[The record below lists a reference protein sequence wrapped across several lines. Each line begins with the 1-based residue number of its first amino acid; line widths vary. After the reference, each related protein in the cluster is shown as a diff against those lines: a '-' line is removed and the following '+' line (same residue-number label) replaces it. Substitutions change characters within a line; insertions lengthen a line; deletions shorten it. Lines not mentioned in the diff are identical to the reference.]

1 MSRFSCPSVPDPN
14 PAADTRNLELDALLP
29 ALRAIRHL
37 AEQRTTARLA
47 ARTEV
52 RSETGSPILAPR
64 EGQLRYDPACVF
76 LLEMMVSIGCRGKKH
91 IAETWPILFE
101 YLEQVLGSAQSYS
114 VLFIERAVVG
124 LLRLC
129 LIVSE
134 SVSGYL
140 IMVLLLI
147 GADLD
152 TPPARSL
159 ADLSLTFEISCTSH
173 WTCSAHSR
181 RQCSMP

>member
-1 MSRFSCPSVPDPN
+1 MSRSSCPSVPDPN

-140 IMVLLLI
+140 FMVLLLI
-147 GADLD
+147 G
-152 TPPARSL
+152 RGS
-159 ADLSLTFEISCTSH
+159 
-173 WTCSAHSR
+173 
-181 RQCSMP
+181 